1 MAPKRK
7 STPSQNPLS
16 SEVSISSE
24 PTPSHVW
31 FRDEK
36 AKSDFFENFSRRGIH
51 SKCQVILSNF
61 SDTDLPTDIHSRE
74 WESLCDVPITYSSV
88 LIQEFYSNMHGFDL
102 SVPLFITRVRGTRI
116 VVTLEIVFDVLRV
129 PRAEHP
135 DYYGCDRLKTVSK
148 DKLISAFCECPCN
161 WGERQFTY
169 CSGFAK
175 GPQFLNMVMT
185 FVFHPLSHYNS
196 ITEPVLGFCFSFL
209 SILV

>member
-1 MAPKRK
+1 
-7 STPSQNPLS
+7 
-16 SEVSISSE
+16 
-24 PTPSHVW
+24 
-31 FRDEK
+31 
-36 AKSDFFENFSRRGIH
+36 
-51 SKCQVILSNF
+51 
-61 SDTDLPTDIHSRE
+61 
-74 WESLCDVPITYSSV
+74 
-88 LIQEFYSNMHGFDL
+88 MHRFDL
-102 SVPLFITRVRGTRI
+102 LVPLFITRVRGMRI
-116 VVTLEIVFDVLRV
+116 VVTSEIVYNVLRV
-129 PRAEHP
+129 PRVEHP

-148 DKLISAFCECPCN
+148 DELIFAFCECPSD